1 VVTVGEQV
9 HPRLLQGRNAVVTKP
24 VPNFTRLDPGR
35 PEIAILMD
43 VMLRA
48 REVVAARPWSLSQ
61 EPTSEYWWADVLA
74 DPRARIR
81 RQPQGYDRDDRQ
93 TPQRAFTGSRTSVGP
108 LSRSHALSASG
119 KRRSAGPSFWGFTAR
134 NTRCRPSSIIW
145 QCRGARGSKAS
156 GIGAAS
162 VMSIRS
168 IGANGSC

>member
-9 HPRLLQGRNAVVTKP
+9 HSPSLLQGRNAVVTKP

-43 VMLRA
+43 AMLRA

-81 RQPQGYDRDDRQ
+81 RQPHGYDRDDRQ
-93 TPQRAFTGSRTSVGP
+93 TPQRAFYRLADEPGPVIQVACTKCEWKAAFSRTELLGLYGAEYP
-108 LSRSHALSASG
+108 LPTLLDHLAMPGCSRIKSQWDRCG
-119 KRRSAGPSFWGFTAR
+119 IRYVNPIDRRER
-134 NTRCRPSSIIW
+134 
-145 QCRGARGSKAS
+145 
-156 GIGAAS
+156 
-162 VMSIRS
+162 
-168 IGANGSC
+168 